1 MIDIL
6 LHLGVDAKFLDD
18 LQVLWMLVV
27 SNTSRFIHPV
37 FLDIC
42 PELPHLF
49 IHVIQEVEVMEFGQP

>member
-27 SNTSRFIHPV
+27 SNTSRFIYPV

-42 PELPHLF
+42 SELSHLL
-49 IHVIQEVEVMEFGQP
+49 IHVIQEVEVMELGQP